1 MDDLFD
7 PRTNLSDPSGG
18 VEVPVF
24 AKSGPVWKPEQ
35 PKEAEKVISVPGACP
50 ISVTTRVL

>member
-1 MDDLFD
+1 MLFEGRFMDDLFD

-24 AKSGPVWKPEQ
+24 AKSGAGLKQ
-35 PKEAEKVISVPGACP
+35 SSRFSKFG
-50 ISVTTRVL
+50 